1 MGFNKRFLSESS
13 INAKLESGYDLDKIF
28 NADLLIFTDE
38 YSYNLYKQYKVDK
51 GCITTKN

>member
-13 INAKLESGYDLDKIF
+13 IKVKLESGYDLDKIF

-38 YSYNLYKQYKVDK
+38 YSYNLYDQYKVDK
-51 GCITTKN
+51 GWITTKN

>member
-13 INAKLESGYDLDKIF
+13 IKEKLESGYDLDKIF

-38 YSYNLYKQYKVDK
+38 YSYNLYDQYKVDK
-51 GCITTKN
+51 GWITTKN

>member
-13 INAKLESGYDLDKIF
+13 IKVKLESGYDLDKIF

-38 YSYNLYKQYKVDK
+38 YSYNLYENYINNKWV
-51 GCITTKN
+51 